1 MARTFRTDKTD
12 KNGPA
17 EYGPLGPGS
26 EPVKDPIKGLSGVLS
41 GTLIMESITILL
53 CLTVI
58 LKINDGELW
67 TTFNWVFITV
77 MGLVHFF
84 VAFTQRR
91 PWALWLDIALQVP
104 LIIPGFFIHWSVGA
118 VGVMFGIVWFLI
130 VKMRADILERQR
142 RGLLVTQH
150 LGRS

>member
-1 MARTFRTDKTD
+1 
-12 KNGPA
+12 
-17 EYGPLGPGS
+17 
-26 EPVKDPIKGLSGVLS
+26 
-41 GTLIMESITILL
+41 
-53 CLTVI
+53 
-58 LKINDGELW
+58 
-67 TTFNWVFITV
+67 

-150 LGRS
+150 LGT